1 MQFLHP
7 LYFLLSIFIAVFIL
21 FYFFRKQYE
30 EKIVSANFLWEQ
42 ALNEWQASPWL
53 KKLQQNLL
61 FWLQLIALLLLM
73 LALVRPF
80 WVEDVLKGEHIIMII
95 DSSATMSAAYENS
108 TRFAEAKKEALE
120 LADKL
125 GGQEVTLIKTGDKP
139 EILASRESDPQTIKR
154 ALEEISLS
162 YKHEE
167 MNDALNLASSLS
179 AGKEAAVYIFSDTVT
194 EKQVKENLKD
204 QYVEVHNIGEEL
216 ENLSL
221 LTFGTAP
228 VDGSISGIAVVENQ
242 GKTKQDAEIR
252 ISSENEI
259 LFKKTIS
266 IASGE
271 QYVLQIPSLPEKPYY
286 EAEIAVEDGYSADN
300 TLSSIFTN
308 ANPPV
313 YSLGNINTFAVRGL
327 QNAGVEMLQTEAGA
341 SVQDLDGVV
350 VAENI
355 PLSDLPKT
363 ALIVFNHSE
372 EKIQLTEKLQAK
384 DDPLLQ
390 YVNFEKVFIQ
400 SASKE
405 IEGDWDTLL
414 SSGDIPLI
422 QKGTL
427 NGKPII
433 ILNFS
438 LAESDWPLQP
448 GFPIFLYN
456 SYQWLSQSADF
467 LGYFASGEEKWLN
480 IGQGNGRWEIFNR
493 NDQNLYTLDLTKE
506 SFRAPLEP
514 GIYQAVSENEIV
526 YFSVQLD
533 DREKQANVQPA
544 FKINSGQSGE
554 KGRIQTPN
562 DKLWFIL
569 ALIALALIAMEWEV
583 FRRGHRI

>member
-7 LYFLLSIFIAVFIL
+7 FYFLLSIFIAVFIL

-125 GGQEVTLIKTGDKP
+125 GGQEVTLIKTGEKP
-139 EILASRESDPQTIKR
+139 EILSSRESDPQTIKR
-154 ALEEISLS
+154 ALEEVSLS

-194 EKQVKENLKD
+194 EKQVKENFKE

-228 VDGSISGIAVVENQ
+228 VDGSIAGIAVVENQ

-286 EAEIAVEDGYSADN
+286 EAEIAVEDGYKADN

-355 PLSDLPKT
+355 PLTELPKT
-363 ALIVFNHSE
+363 ALLVFNHSE

-414 SSGDIPLI
+414 SSGNIPLI
-422 QKGTL
+422 QKGTW

-438 LAESDWPLQP
+438 LADSDWPLQP

-456 SYQWLSQSADF
+456 SFQWLSQSADF
-467 LGYFASGEEKWLN
+467 LGYFAPGEEKWLN

-506 SFRAPLEP
+506 SFRAPLKP

-533 DREKQANVQPA
+533 DREKQANVQQA

-554 KGRIQTPN
+554 SGRIQTPN

-569 ALIALALIAMEWEV
+569 ALIALAIIAMEWEV